1 MKKYK
6 KERLTIKNFSPMINT
21 KANKFDLKQEETIS
35 TFNFMVDKG
44 VLKKSCGAEELTLP
58 QHKTSLQELRKLNY
72 SGSIRFTKLWRYKF
86 FSKHNQDYEYA
97 LIALGSDNVIYFI
110 NMFGYDDTIYT
121 LNEFVFQE
129 TPNAI
134 TFRVNGEDVIGFC
147 SPSDSL
153 MVWYCDKM
161 PYQVESAP
169 KFSSIC
175 LHNQRLFA
183 IDSEKN
189 YLVRYSSNLNPLDW
203 STSSVSVTSAG
214 SIELNDYK
222 GSLKNL
228 ISFQDNVFVFR
239 DFGISKISSY
249 SNYSKFSAT
258 NIFNSSAKVFCN
270 TATICGTDIF
280 FLCED
285 GLYKFD
291 GFNVEKFDDSFAK
304 VFTKNNE
311 QTANTTYFNGKLYI
325 ACSLNFNDN
334 LTIGCEREIDH
345 KNNCLIIYDIQT
357 KSYTITRGIDISCM
371 LGIKDEI
378 ISKLILSL
386 NTSLGTKLWQLTE
399 NGLLGEEVLP
409 KVWVGGNLT
418 LGEFDKNKILKEVNL
433 ISKTDCTL
441 IVSTDKTSKEYPIK
455 ADENLQRVRINLTGK
470 FFSFKFLSTS
480 ENPYISTP
488 QFVFNVEE

>member
-21 KANKFDLKQEETIS
+21 KSNKFDLNQEEAYS

-72 SGSIRFTKLWRYKF
+72 SGLIRFTKLWRYKF

-97 LIALGSDNVIYFI
+97 LIALGSNNVIYFI

-203 STSSVSVTSAG
+203 STSSVAVTSAG

-311 QTANTTYFNGKLYI
+311 QTANTTYFDGKLYI
-325 ACSLNFNDN
+325 ACSLNFDDN
-334 LTIGCEREIDH
+334 LTIGCEREVDH

-378 ISKLILSL
+378 ISKLIL
-386 NTSLGTKLWQLTE
+386 
-399 NGLLGEEVLP
+399 
-409 KVWVGGNLT
+409 
-418 LGEFDKNKILKEVNL
+418 
-433 ISKTDCTL
+433 
-441 IVSTDKTSKEYPIK
+441 
-455 ADENLQRVRINLTGK
+455 
-470 FFSFKFLSTS
+470 
-480 ENPYISTP
+480 
-488 QFVFNVEE
+488 